1 VLVFVFAH
9 LVYEVS
15 ERKVE
20 SAVLVFAV
28 GFGPVGVSG
37 AHQREFHAVTT
48 DQPFTRMMTADGDV
62 QILRLGIELGD
73 LGDLVVYVTPKTIS
87 DFNVTSN
94 DVQFHGDL
102 L

>member
-1 VLVFVFAH
+1 MMPAH
-9 LVYEVS
+9 
-15 ERKVE
+15 R
-20 SAVLVFAV
+20 
-28 GFGPVGVSG
+28 
-37 AHQREFHAVTT
+37 
-48 DQPFTRMMTADGDV
+48 DV

-73 LGDLVVYVTPKTIS
+73 LGDLVVYVTPKTIG